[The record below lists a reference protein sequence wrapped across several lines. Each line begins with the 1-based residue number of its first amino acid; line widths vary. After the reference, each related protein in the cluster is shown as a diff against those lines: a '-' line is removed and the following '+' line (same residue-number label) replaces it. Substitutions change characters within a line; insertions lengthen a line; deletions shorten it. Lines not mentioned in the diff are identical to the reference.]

1 MEEETDQFELKELEE
16 SNEGNMILEEK
27 EFISENEDIKT
38 FKEDDQDQAHY
49 TINNKQPND
58 KSIDEPF
65 PVLEEGT
72 PYYSFVFSLIVG
84 HYILFD
90 KRKNNGPD
98 DIISLYYKGPEFKKI
113 KTSSTNKENNHK
125 KKKIKGKIF
134 EITKEK
140 EDDIKKERK
149 SKDDMIRKKILGK
162 FRNEI
167 LIQIQELYQEENVK
181 VKKWFR
187 FDKKFREN
195 TSIEKNKNILDYT
208 LGKYLDEHCF
218 DKNKE
223 KFNEFK
229 LNNGLFSRKMKDLYN
244 EYLDSR
250 QFEESIKK
258 LVEKGESFDYISQYI
273 NVAKKVID
281 YYEKSLCR
289 EIKNKIAKEQ

>member
-1 MEEETDQFELKELEE
+1 MTDHFELKELEDP
-16 SNEGNMILEEK
+16 NEGNMSLEE
-27 EFISENEDIKT
+27 EECISEKKDIKS
-38 FKEDDQDQAHY
+38 FKEDYRDQPHY
-49 TINNKQPND
+49 TINNEQPND

-65 PVLEEGT
+65 PVFEEGT
-72 PYYSFVFSLIVG
+72 PYCSFVFSLIVG

-90 KRKNNGPD
+90 KRKNNGPY
-98 DIISLYYKGPEFKKI
+98 DIISLYYKEPEFKKI
-113 KTSSTNKENNHK
+113 KTSSINKENNHK
-125 KKKIKGKIF
+125 KMKIKGKIF

-140 EDDIKKERK
+140 EDDIKKDRK
-149 SKDDMIRKKILGK
+149 SKNDMIRKKILGK

-187 FDKKFREN
+187 FDKQFREN
-195 TSIEKNKNILDYT
+195 TSIKKNKRILDYT
-208 LGKYLDEHCF
+208 LGKYLDEHCY
-218 DKNKE
+218 DKNNE

-289 EIKNKIAKEQ
+289 EKNNKIAKEQ